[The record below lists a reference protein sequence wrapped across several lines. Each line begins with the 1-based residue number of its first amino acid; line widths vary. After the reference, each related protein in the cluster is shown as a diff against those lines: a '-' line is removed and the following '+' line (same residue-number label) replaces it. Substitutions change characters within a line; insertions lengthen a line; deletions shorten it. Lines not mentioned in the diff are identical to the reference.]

1 MEKIK
6 VSVIVAVYNV
16 EAYLKKCIDS
26 IISQKY
32 KEIEIILVND
42 GSSDDSE
49 SICEGYQKI
58 DKRIK
63 VINQSNKG
71 LVAARQEGAKIAT
84 GEYVLFIDGDD
95 WIEED
100 MIHKMIEPIIKN
112 ETIDMVV
119 CNFSY
124 DYKQYS
130 VQNNWKISKGLYK
143 KQKIEEEIVPNLI
156 YPRIIP
162 SSVWCKLIRKKI
174 VDDNI
179 YRINRNIEI
188 GEDTIMTTLSVLDCR
203 NMYLLDS
210 KPLYHYRQN
219 ENSMT
224 KKYKKEYFSKTLTLV
239 DNLKTEVSKKKRE
252 DINKQINQLLVTFG
266 FLAIENEYISKYN
279 SVSERKR
286 ISLEIAHNKQFL
298 NAFKDMD
305 VSTLSIKNK
314 IYFYL
319 IKNHMAIIVCWI
331 NLIMRGLKI
340 EK

>member
-6 VSVIVAVYNV
+6 VSVIVAIYNV

-49 SICEGYQKI
+49 SICEEYQKI

-84 GEYVLFIDGDD
+84 GEYVLFVDGDD

-112 ETIDMVV
+112 DNIDMVV

-124 DYKQYS
+124 DYKQYF
-130 VQNNWKISKGLYK
+130 VQNNWEISKGLYK

-162 SSVWCKLIRKKI
+162 SSVCCKLIRKKI

-224 KKYKKEYFSKTLTLV
+224 KKYKKEYFAKTLTLV
-239 DNLKTEVSKKKRE
+239 ENLKTEVSKKKRE
-252 DINKQINQLLVTFG
+252 DVNKQINQLLVTFG

-279 SVSERKR
+279 SVRERKR

-298 NAFKDMD
+298 KAFKDMD
-305 VSTLSIKNK
+305 VSTLNIKNK

-319 IKNHMAIIVCWI
+319 IKNHMAIVVCWI
-331 NLIMRGLKI
+331 NLIVRGLKT

>member
-6 VSVIVAVYNV
+6 VSVIVAIYNV
-16 EAYLKKCIDS
+16 ETYLKKCVDS

-49 SICEGYQKI
+49 LICEKYQKI

-84 GEYVLFIDGDD
+84 GEYVLFVDGDD

-112 ETIDMVV
+112 KNIDMVV

-156 YPRIIP
+156 YPRIVP
-162 SSVWCKLIRKKI
+162 SSVCCKLIRKKI

-224 KKYKKEYFSKTLTLV
+224 KKYKKEYFAKTLTLV

-252 DINKQINQLLVTFG
+252 DVNKQINQLLVTFG

-279 SVSERKR
+279 SVRERKR

-298 NAFKDMD
+298 KAFKDMD
-305 VSTLSIKNK
+305 VSTLNIKNK

-331 NLIMRGLKI
+331 NLIMRGLKT

>member
-6 VSVIVAVYNV
+6 VSVIVAIYNV
-16 EAYLKKCIDS
+16 ETYLKKCVDS

-49 SICEGYQKI
+49 LICEKYQKI

-84 GEYVLFIDGDD
+84 GEYVLFVDGDD

-112 ETIDMVV
+112 KNIDMVV

-156 YPRIIP
+156 YPRIVP
-162 SSVWCKLIRKKI
+162 CSVCCKLIRKKI

-224 KKYKKEYFSKTLTLV
+224 KKYKKEYFAKTLTLV
-239 DNLKTEVSKKKRE
+239 DNLKTEVSKKK
-252 DINKQINQLLVTFG
+252 VTFG

-279 SVSERKR
+279 SVRERKR

-298 NAFKDMD
+298 KAFKDMD
-305 VSTLSIKNK
+305 VSTLNIKNK

-331 NLIMRGLKI
+331 NLIMRGLKT